1 MATRSQSTTP
11 EQQEV
16 RQFSANNATGIQD
29 IIDVTILNLHFI
41 EGFILKSKDA
51 LNQRQ
56 EFQNA
61 VHNIR
66 LAVQHLPK
74 IEALNSSSPNNG
86 VPNLED
92 KLKQIVEN
100 VLDEKLKNNPVTNA
114 PSYSQIAAKISS
126 QPPPKQN
133 RPTYKVI
140 VKPNASLNLKTADE
154 TRKLLTSKS
163 PKEYGINVDKITP
176 LKNNAILIESRCD
189 SILNLPDNEKI
200 RKMKLVAERV
210 NKVWPKLQIFDV
222 PKNTTSDELIK
233 EIYKQEGIPNSVPEK
248 FVKNAFKVGQTRN
261 DTNTWVIEIHP
272 AARAHFMK
280 TAKIYIQWKSLNIK
294 DYIRVTRCYNCQKY
308 GHVSKHCKS
317 EKQCGF
323 CASTAHESKDCSER
337 ENSSKHKCANCV
349 RGKQQDANHHSGSS
363 ECPIY
368 KTRLQDLINNTNYG

>member
-1 MATRSQSTTP
+1 
-11 EQQEV
+11 V

-61 VHNIR
+61 IHNIR

>member
-61 VHNIR
+61 IHNIR

-126 QPPPKQN
+126 QPPPETKQADIQGN
-133 RPTYKVI
+133 RKTKRV
-140 VKPNASLNLKTADE
+140 VKP
-154 TRKLLTSKS
+154 
-163 PKEYGINVDKITP
+163 
-176 LKNNAILIESRCD
+176 KNRGRNPEAVNIEIS
-189 SILNLPDNEKI
+189 
-200 RKMKLVAERV
+200 ERV
-210 NKVWPKLQIFDV
+210 RD
-222 PKNTTSDELIK
+222 
-233 EIYKQEGIPNSVPEK
+233 
-248 FVKNAFKVGQTRN
+248 
-261 DTNTWVIEIHP
+261 
-272 AARAHFMK
+272 
-280 TAKIYIQWKSLNIK
+280 
-294 DYIRVTRCYNCQKY
+294 
-308 GHVSKHCKS
+308 
-317 EKQCGF
+317 
-323 CASTAHESKDCSER
+323 
-337 ENSSKHKCANCV
+337 KC
-349 RGKQQDANHHSGSS
+349 
-363 ECPIY
+363 
-368 KTRLQDLINNTNYG
+368 